1 MISNYLI
8 YLNSLPNE
16 QKNQQLFII
25 LKFFTVLFLICVFLD
40 FLKRKFRD
48 ETKDTVFQRFLKKLR
63 QRFSLASNTS

>member
-40 FLKRKFRD
+40 FLKKKFRD
-48 ETKDTVFQRFLKKLR
+48 ETKDTMFQRFLKML
-63 QRFSLASNTS
+63 

>member
-1 MISNYLI
+1 MFSNYLI

-40 FLKRKFRD
+40 FLKKKFRD
-48 ETKDTVFQRFLKKLR
+48 ETKDTMFQRFLKML
-63 QRFSLASNTS
+63 

>member
-16 QKNQQLFII
+16 QKNEQLLILLAFFI
-25 LKFFTVLFLICVFLD
+25 VLFLICIFLD

-48 ETKDTVFQRFLKKLR
+48 ENKNTLFQRFLKML
-63 QRFSLASNTS
+63 